1 MITVI
6 IASYRYGH
14 LAAHCIESILSQ
26 TKKPEKVLFV
36 DDGVGDCEH
45 LSKIYSNIEYVFRKN
60 NLGIVDNFQDM
71 LMRSKT
77 EYTIFLGADNWIRS
91 DTVESFESVV
101 QRHACDVII
110 YDIMVTGELKNE
122 ISNAYPH
129 QVTTRFGDVYW
140 ARKNS
145 HHGSMMYRTK
155 LGQEVGY
162 KKRDSQSKNSDED
175 WYLWEQM
182 LNRGATVSYVPEALL
197 YYRRHKE
204 NFNFVKNKI
213 TK

>member
-1 MITVI
+1 MITLI

-26 TKKPEKVLFV
+26 TKKPDRILFV
-36 DDGVGDCEH
+36 DDGIGDCEH
-45 LSKIYSNIEYVFRKN
+45 LSQIYPNIEYVFRKE

-71 LMRSKT
+71 LMKSQT
-77 EYTIFLGADNWIRS
+77 EYTMFVGADNWLRS
-91 DTVESFESVV
+91 DAIEKLTKYDTDIVT
-101 QRHACDVII
+101 

-122 ISNAYPH
+122 IANAYPK
-129 QVTTRFGDVYW
+129 QVTERHGDLYW
-140 ARKNS
+140 SRSNA

-155 LGQEVGY
+155 LAQEVGY
-162 KKRDSQSKNSDED
+162 KKRDPSSKNTDED
-175 WYLWEQM
+175 WHLWEQM
-182 LNRGATVSYVPEALL
+182 LNRGAKVTYLPEALL

-204 NFNFVKNKI
+204 NFNFIKNKI

>member
-14 LAAHCIESILSQ
+14 LAAHCLESILSQ
-26 TKKPEKVLFV
+26 TMKPEKVLFV

-45 LSKIYSNIEYVFRKN
+45 LPKIYSDVEYVFRDK

-77 EYTIFLGADNWIRS
+77 EYTIFLGADNWLRS
-91 DTVESFESVV
+91 DALEILSKETTDIVT
-101 QRHACDVII
+101 
-110 YDIMVTGELKNE
+110 YDIMVTGELKQE
-122 ISNAYPH
+122 IKMSYPY
-129 QVTTRFGDVYW
+129 QVISKHGDLYW
-140 ARKNS
+140 SRKNS

-155 LGQEVGY
+155 LAQSVGY
-162 KKRDSQSKNSDED
+162 KKRDEHSRNTDED
-175 WYLWEQM
+175 WHLWEQM
-182 LNRGATVSYVPEALL
+182 LYRGASVTYIPEALL

-204 NFNFVKNKI
+204 NFNFIKNKI
-213 TK
+213 NK